1 MHEIILEEEKW
12 SLLPDNFRAIAENP
26 INYGYGVS
34 DYGWPDYNSKFILEL
49 KTEVFATFKKS
60 DSVNLSV
67 GERILVRSTD
77 ECYIGKG
84 NQVTLVEGRIVKL
97 KHKVSNLGELTI
109 PDSIYLKSSKLYNET
124 LGFSFDF

>member
-1 MHEIILEEEKW
+1 MSKEEK
-12 SLLPDNFRAIAENP
+12 SREKNLVIQGIIAEDP

-34 DYGWPDYNSKFILEL
+34 DWMTPNYDSKFILEL

-60 DSVNLSV
+60 DPVKLGV
-67 GERILVRSTD
+67 GERILVKNTE

-84 NQVTLVEGRIVKL
+84 NQVTLVEGRIHKL
-97 KHKVSNLGELTI
+97 KHKVVNVGELTI